1 MTNQSKALPLEI
13 QTGFQA
19 WIAEPARARSP
30 EVDYGCWWWIRRP
43 TEHPR
48 WRVSF
53 IVDTGEVYAVAM
65 AGQRPDQFIVLGR
78 VTGGR
83 QAMEAADPPFGGQV
97 RGWAEGEMRLPDLA
111 SRFE

>member
-13 QTGFQA
+13 QAGFQA
-19 WIAEPARARSP
+19 WIAAPARARSP

-43 TEHPR
+43 AEYPH

-65 AGQRPDQFIVLGR
+65 AGQRPDQFIVLGCL
-78 VTGGR
+78 TGGR
-83 QAMEAADPPFGGQV
+83 QAMETAMH
-97 RGWAEGEMRLPDLA
+97 GWAEGEMRLPDLA
-111 SRFE
+111 GRFE